1 MSNAADA
8 LQGSGRRDGRASLKA
23 AACAMLIY
31 GANLEVFNTTDIV
44 KLGYSKTSAWR
55 AIRALL
61 DWGAVRQVAK
71 NAYLISPEMKARFL
85 KEVAVSQAR
94 ARIVLFEAFGME
106 KWDEQRMDS
115 FLADFKEHWRRRY
128 STGRQGRPPVPY
140 AGT

>member
-1 MSNAADA
+1 
-8 LQGSGRRDGRASLKA
+8 
-23 AACAMLIY
+23 MLIY

-55 AIRALL
+55 AIRTLH
-61 DWGAVRQVAK
+61 DWGAIRQVAK

-94 ARIVLFEAFGME
+94 ARIVLFEALGME
-106 KWDEQRMDS
+106 KWGEQRMDS

-128 STGRQGRPPVPY
+128 STGRRSQSPVPY
-140 AGT
+140 AET

>member
-1 MSNAADA
+1 MSNAEDA

-23 AACAMLIY
+23 AAYAMLIY

-55 AIRALL
+55 AIRTLH
-61 DWGAVRQVAK
+61 DWGAIRQVAK

-94 ARIVLFEAFGME
+94 ARIVLFEALGME
-106 KWDEQRMDS
+106 EWGEQRMDS

-128 STGRQGRPPVPY
+128 STGRRSQSV
-140 AGT
+140 AGSIC